1 MAQPL
6 EKLARTPMV
15 ILNSK
20 RSIIRNLYDLMNSD
34 ILCTALTYSCFYW
47 IYAHQLSFK
56 FFILNFLLYIFR
68 SFCFHHP

>member
-1 MAQPL
+1 MLFGQIIDEYFFRIIFQPKMAQPL

-34 ILCTALTYSCFYW
+34 ILCTALT
-47 IYAHQLSFK
+47 
-56 FFILNFLLYIFR
+56 
-68 SFCFHHP
+68 